1 MRNKD
6 EETKALRD
14 LQKHIMDEIET
25 PMYSV
30 QEVELANE
38 LVSKMKN
45 DYTYEEYSL
54 GHLFTLVTNIIY
66 QSARYQVVF
75 TNYLE
80 DNSTDKIIYGNDK
93 ISYVYEYLK
102 RTFGDAVEKSKM
114 FDLEVDDPNK
124 SALKFSIHIDDIIDD
139 KEYSIAQFKELYLSC
154 FEKTLREAYKPT
166 QIPTYTK

>member
-6 EETKALRD
+6 KETKALRNV
-14 LQKHIMDEIET
+14 QKHIRDEIES

-66 QSARYQVVF
+66 QSSRYQVVF

-80 DNSTDKIIYGNDK
+80 DNSTDRVIYGNSN

-114 FDLEVDDPNK
+114 FDMDIDDPER
-124 SALKFSIHIDDIIDD
+124 SAMKFSIHIDDIVED
-139 KEYSIAQFKELYLSC
+139 KEYTIVQFKELYLSC
-154 FEKTLREAYKPT
+154 FEKTFRYAYQPVHAS
-166 QIPTYTK
+166 TYTK

>member
-1 MRNKD
+1 MRNRE
-6 EETKALRD
+6 EETKALRKV
-14 LQKHIMDEIET
+14 QKKIRDEIES

-54 GHLFTLVTNIIY
+54 GHLFTLVTNIMY
-66 QSARYQVVF
+66 QSSRYQVVF

-80 DNSTDKIIYGNDK
+80 DNSTDKVIYGNDS
-93 ISYVYEYLK
+93 IAYVYEYLK
-102 RTFGDAVEKSKM
+102 RTFGNTVEMMKM
-114 FDLEVDDPNK
+114 FDMDVDDPNK
-124 SALKFSIHIDDIIDD
+124 SAMKFSIHIDDIMDD

-154 FEKTLREAYKPT
+154 FEKTLREAYQPAEKPT
-166 QIPTYTK
+166 YAK

>member
-45 DYTYEEYSL
+45 DYTYEEDSL

-80 DNSTDKIIYGNDK
+80 DNSTARIINGNYKI
-93 ISYVYEYLK
+93 
-102 RTFGDAVEKSKM
+102 F
-114 FDLEVDDPNK
+114 
-124 SALKFSIHIDDIIDD
+124 
-139 KEYSIAQFKELYLSC
+139 
-154 FEKTLREAYKPT
+154 
-166 QIPTYTK
+166 